1 MSQTFARAARQVAR
15 YFRTSGWIAR
25 EGLRDAKV
33 QVSVATACNVLG
45 VATAGLS
52 LGAILLYARRA
63 EQGLP
68 FLGLEFTAV
77 SSRLLIGAAALL
89 IGLLSAVSLYYAE
102 VITHRLARQ
111 YHTNCIR
118 RVLRAACRPDIDEIL
133 AEASKG
139 SGRPISL
146 PYLVGPTAKYC
157 GFALRSLIR
166 LLLPLMYT
174 TVAVGYLFWIN
185 APLTLALS
193 GLAAI
198 YFVPL
203 MVINRNVSR
212 QFRQYRET
220 VPQVASSLKMG
231 VQAFQATSGPV
242 RDERVWGPGLLEN
255 PDFESMQRLLY
266 THRLAGK
273 KVGFLNGAV
282 FILCLFVLFVVAA
295 PSDGGSWTAL
305 IAYIVALRFAWTG
318 IRQLTTLMIIVSR
331 FFSEYEAF
339 ALFLGL
345 AGQETRAQDGPSAP
359 RPLAT
364 TLEIAVSS
372 SEGTARDDSVPI
384 KPGSVI
390 ITLAAGTREGD
401 GLRRVIS
408 TVLSAADDPSARAV
422 RTITHGIPKPLPG
435 IRISD
440 QALGVNGSP
449 QRLAHFEDLLSRFG
463 VLDEIR
469 RLPDAAR
476 TGLTKD
482 QAQAL
487 SRKAAFAIGAAYLFE
502 TESSIVAL
510 PLRALRNLDDAAQR
524 VFLEGVRDHAILLTD
539 QSADTVF
546 EPGAAGVRD
555 QVDGVLVLDDAGPM
569 YGGSLPWLDANRSWI
584 ESLLEKQRPPD
595 ERAELDESENLLLV
609 EDMEA

>member
-1 MSQTFARAARQVAR
+1 
-15 YFRTSGWIAR
+15 
-25 EGLRDAKV
+25 
-33 QVSVATACNVLG
+33 
-45 VATAGLS
+45 
-52 LGAILLYARRA
+52 
-63 EQGLP
+63 
-68 FLGLEFTAV
+68 
-77 SSRLLIGAAALL
+77 
-89 IGLLSAVSLYYAE
+89 
-102 VITHRLARQ
+102 
-111 YHTNCIR
+111 
-118 RVLRAACRPDIDEIL
+118 
-133 AEASKG
+133 
-139 SGRPISL
+139 
-146 PYLVGPTAKYC
+146 
-157 GFALRSLIR
+157 
-166 LLLPLMYT
+166 
-174 TVAVGYLFWIN
+174 
-185 APLTLALS
+185 
-193 GLAAI
+193 
-198 YFVPL
+198 PL

-220 VPQVASSLKMG
+220 VPQVASSLKLG

-242 RDERVWGPGLLEN
+242 RDERVWGPGLLDN
-255 PDFESMQRLLY
+255 PDFENMQRLLY

-273 KVGFLNGAV
+273 KVGFLNGAI

-372 SEGTARDDSVPI
+372 SEEIAVSSSEGTARDGSVRI
-384 KPGSVI
+384 RPGSVI
-390 ITLAAGTREGD
+390 ITLAAGTREGY

-422 RTITHGIPKPLPG
+422 RTIAHGIPKPLPG
-435 IRISD
+435 IRVSD

-449 QRLAHFEDLLSRFG
+449 KRLARFEDVLSRFG

-487 SRKAAFAIGAAYLFE
+487 SRKAAFAIGAAYLFD

-510 PLRALRNLDDAAQR
+510 PLRALRNLDDTAQR
-524 VFLEGVRDHAILLTD
+524 TFLEGVRDHAILLTD
-539 QSADTVF
+539 QYAESVF
-546 EPGAAGVRD
+546 EPNAAGVRPH
-555 QVDGVLVLDDAGPM
+555 VDGVLVLDDTGPVH
-569 YGGSLPWLDANRSWI
+569 GGSLRWLEANRSWI
-584 ESLLEKQRPPD
+584 ESLLEKQRPRD
-595 ERAELDESENLLLV
+595 EREEVDESEDLLLM